1 MFRLVVA
8 LGLFIGYA
16 SSSVAADYEV
26 NLSVL
31 DNLEGVADNGFELPL
46 PAAKEK
52 NAVSAAKKI
61 SPDKFKKN
69 SVQKKSVKAE
79 KPKSKKTVRKTEK
92 NILKAKK
99 VLPSESKEEKQTVI
113 LKTEQLE
120 DKITSEPEKPVLQKT
135 VEPIAKNKNE
145 TSKTEG
151 ESLLSAPEPIAESE
165 PKKTEKT
172 VVAET
177 EDKQVST
184 DEISKEKNDEKREVS
199 KVGESSAMLCFS
211 DSSAELNA
219 EITDVLTLFLNKI
232 GLQNQE
238 KITIEAY
245 NYNEEDSGFARK
257 RLSLNRA
264 VAVRGWLLAKGLK
277 SFSVKIINTED
288 ASFQNN
294 VLVSY

>member
-1 MFRLVVA
+1 M
-8 LGLFIGYA
+8 
-16 SSSVAADYEV
+16 
-26 NLSVL
+26 
-31 DNLEGVADNGFELPL
+31 
-46 PAAKEK
+46 
-52 NAVSAAKKI
+52 
-61 SPDKFKKN
+61 
-69 SVQKKSVKAE
+69 
-79 KPKSKKTVRKTEK
+79 
-92 NILKAKK
+92 
-99 VLPSESKEEKQTVI
+99 PSESKEEKQTVI

-120 DKITSEPEKPVLQKT
+120 DKITSEPEKPVLQKM

-145 TSKTEG
+145 ASKTEG
-151 ESLLSAPEPIAESE
+151 ESLLSAPEPIAEPE

-177 EDKQVST
+177 ENKQVST

-199 KVGESSAMLCFS
+199 KVGESSAMLYFP

-232 GLQNQE
+232 DLQNQE

>member
-79 KPKSKKTVRKTEK
+79 KPKSKK
-92 NILKAKK
+92 
-99 VLPSESKEEKQTVI
+99 
-113 LKTEQLE
+113 
-120 DKITSEPEKPVLQKT
+120 
-135 VEPIAKNKNE
+135 
-145 TSKTEG
+145 
-151 ESLLSAPEPIAESE
+151 
-165 PKKTEKT
+165 
-172 VVAET
+172 AET

-184 DEISKEKNDEKREVS
+184 DETSKEKNDEKREVS
-199 KVGESSAMLCFS
+199 KVGESSAMLYFP

-232 GLQNQE
+232 DLQNQE

>member
-31 DNLEGVADNGFELPL
+31 DNLEGIADNGFELPL

-99 VLPSESKEEKQTVI
+99 SLPSESKEEKQTVI

-120 DKITSEPEKPVLQKT
+120 DKIISEPEKPVLQKT
-135 VEPIAKNKNE
+135 VEPIAENKNE

-184 DEISKEKNDEKREVS
+184 DETFKERNDEKREVS
-199 KVGESSAMLCFS
+199 KVGENSAMLYFP

-232 GLQNQE
+232 NLQNQE

>member
-16 SSSVAADYEV
+16 SLSVAADYEV

-145 TSKTEG
+145 ASKTEG
-151 ESLLSAPEPIAESE
+151 ESLLSAPEPIAEPE

-184 DEISKEKNDEKREVS
+184 DETSKEKNDEKREVS
-199 KVGESSAMLCFS
+199 KVGESSAMLYFP

-232 GLQNQE
+232 DLQNQE